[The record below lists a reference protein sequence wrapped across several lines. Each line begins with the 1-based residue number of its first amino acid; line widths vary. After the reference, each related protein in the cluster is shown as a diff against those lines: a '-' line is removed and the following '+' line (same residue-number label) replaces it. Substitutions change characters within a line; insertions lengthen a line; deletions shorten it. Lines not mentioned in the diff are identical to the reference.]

1 MVAETE
7 NSTKIQKYTTNLTKV
22 IAANPDNFVI
32 SGREA
37 ETNETLVALSRN
49 IKNSPLLIGEPGV
62 GKTAIVEGLAKL
74 ILEKQVPSR
83 FYGFEVIELHI
94 GAMIGDHFTQEL
106 TLLLE
111 ELKRTPNIIVFID
124 EIHTLVGAGD
134 SHGTMDA
141 SNIMK
146 PALARGDFPVIG
158 ATTNDEYF
166 DYIAPDGALSR
177 RFIPIRVD
185 EPARGAAINIL
196 SRLAKKFEDTNS
208 VTITQD
214 AVSEAVDGSV
224 RYLPSR
230 FLPDKAIDLLDSASA
245 RATFT
250 ESKTVTSQSIVEEI
264 EAQTGIPASSI
275 VKTNVDKIA
284 DLRKQLNQGVIGQP
298 RAINSV
304 IRAIKRN
311 VARLNSKNKPISSML
326 FLGPTGVG
334 KTETIKVL
342 VKAFFDTTDN
352 LIRLD
357 MSEYKPEGSE
367 NRFIE
372 QLTKEISQRPYA
384 VLQFDEIEKANS
396 NVFDLM
402 LQILD
407 EGQLTNK
414 RGKTFSFRNTII
426 IATSNLGY
434 ELLTDNRSLLGET
447 RGEYTSKDADF
458 EQLVKQALS
467 NKFRPE
473 FINRWNEIVVFN
485 FLGYQQVVKIADLR
499 LKQLKASFM
508 AEHPGINL
516 EIASNIGKYI
526 ANVGFDDQNGAR
538 PINRQIELKLIDPIS
553 DWVIQE
559 SSKFDH
565 IQGLRIV
572 LKGDAPATDGYDAFD
587 NRHVQLSTIYTS

>member
-1 MVAETE
+1 MTLEKD
-7 NSTKIQKYTTNLTKV
+7 STKIEKYTSNLSKR
-22 IAANPDNFVI
+22 IADHPEAVSI
-32 SGREA
+32 SGRDS
-37 ETNETLVALSRN
+37 ETNEALVALARN
-49 IKNSPLLIGEPGV
+49 VKNSPLLIGEPGV
-62 GKTAIVEGLAKL
+62 GKTAIVEGLAKR
-74 ILEKQVPSR
+74 ILNRQVPNR
-83 FYGFEVIELHI
+83 FWGYQVIELHI
-94 GAMIGDHFTQEL
+94 GAMIGDNFTQEL

-111 ELKRTPNIIVFID
+111 ELKQTPNIIVFID

-177 RFIPIRVD
+177 RFIPIKVD
-185 EPARGAAINIL
+185 EPSREEAIEIL
-196 SRLAKKFEDTNS
+196 NHLAKKFEVTNN
-208 VTITQD
+208 VTITHE
-214 AVSEAVDGSV
+214 AISEAVDGAI

-230 FLPDKAIDLLDSASA
+230 FLPDKAIDILDSASA
-245 RATFT
+245 RAALT
-250 ESKTVTSQSIVEEI
+250 ESKKVTSQSIVEEI
-264 EAQTGIPASSI
+264 ESQTGIPAASI
-275 VKTNVDKIA
+275 VKTNVDKIV
-284 DLRKQLNQGVIGQP
+284 DLRRQLNQGVIGQP

-304 IRAIKRN
+304 VRAIKRN
-311 VARLNSKNKPISSML
+311 VARLNAKNKPISSML

-342 VKAFFDTTDN
+342 VKSFFDTSDN

-357 MSEYKPEGSE
+357 MSEYKPDGSE
-367 NRFIE
+367 NRFVD
-372 QLTKEISQRPYA
+372 QLTREISKKPYA
-384 VLQFDEIEKANS
+384 VLQFDEIEKANT

-407 EGQLTNK
+407 EGQLTNE
-414 RGKTFSFRNTII
+414 RGKTFSFKNTII

-434 ELLTDNRSLLGET
+434 ELLTDNRSLLGEN
-447 RGEYTSKDADF
+447 RGEYTAKDADF

-473 FINRWNEIVVFN
+473 FVNRWNEIVVFN

-499 LKQLKASFM
+499 IKQMKAAFM

-516 EIASNIGKYI
+516 DIAINIGQYI
-526 ANVGFDDQNGAR
+526 ANVGFDDKNGAR

-559 SSKFDH
+559 SSKFDR
-565 IQGLRIV
+565 IKGLRIV
-572 LKGDAPATDGYDAFD
+572 LKGDAPTTDGYNAFD
-587 NRHVQLSTIYTS
+587 DRQVQLSTIYAD